1 VQVQDHGNPSLS
13 RPPHQ
18 LEAGRMPAVSQHHVG
33 PEPVEDLL
41 GQLKEDRRLARVA
54 RPLGTTGRRGHE
66 RHPAAV
72 DAEVNH
78 LGRPSHSQLRL
89 EPLVGKLQG
98 GEHLVE

>member
-1 VQVQDHGNPSLS
+1 
-13 RPPHQ
+13 
-18 LEAGRMPAVSQHHVG
+18 MTAVSQQHVG
-33 PEPVEDLL
+33 PEPVEDLV
-41 GQLKEDRRLARVA
+41 GQLEEDRRLSRVG